1 MHFKALETLKLKS
14 HTHKVNPSCYCEL
27 VMKTKSKDKTPKT
40 EATVDI
46 IEYYTSHSFFP
57 FKFNVFC

>member
-1 MHFKALETLKLKS
+1 MLLKALKTLKVKWCIY
-14 HTHKVNPSCYCEL
+14 KVNPNSYSEL
-27 VMKTKSKDKTPKT
+27 VMKTKSNDKTRKT

-57 FKFNVFC
+57 F

>member
-1 MHFKALETLKLKS
+1 
-14 HTHKVNPSCYCEL
+14 
-27 VMKTKSKDKTPKT
+27 MKTKSNDKTPKT